1 MDMVPLSAG
10 TRSNVRPLDAVAL
23 LGSLDPHKLES
34 SLRRSGEAGSA
45 GGRRTRLGSE
55 SSGPVIILGAVSYLM
70 ADRPAELER
79 LQLQSRV
86 WEPAGERL
94 LARIGDGPHLRV
106 IDVGCGALGWLR
118 VLSRWV
124 GPTGRVVG
132 TDIQPSMLEAA
143 RGFVANETLDNV
155 ELIEDDLFSTGL
167 EPASFDLVHARFQLA
182 PLGRHEEQ
190 MAAYRKMVKPG
201 GLLVLEDPDM
211 SSWRFN
217 PDAPAA
223 QRLIDLIDRAF
234 LAGGGDF
241 NSGRRL
247 RELLGDGAEL
257 AAEIVALPPGH
268 AYLRL
273 PLQFAA
279 SLEPKLL
286 DLLERDELVRLRA
299 EAEREIAAS
308 GRWGTTFTLIQAWRR
323 S

>member
-1 MDMVPLSAG
+1 
-10 TRSNVRPLDAVAL
+10 
-23 LGSLDPHKLES
+23 
-34 SLRRSGEAGSA
+34 
-45 GGRRTRLGSE
+45 
-55 SSGPVIILGAVSYLM
+55 M
-70 ADRPAELER
+70 ADRSSELER

-86 WEPAGERL
+86 WEIAGERL
-94 LARIGDGPHLRV
+94 LARIGEGTHLRV

-124 GPTGRVVG
+124 GPTGKVVG
-132 TDIQPSMLEAA
+132 TDIQTSMLEAA
-143 RGFVANETLDNV
+143 HAFVDNESLDNV
-155 ELIEDDLFSTGL
+155 ELVEDDLFASAL

-182 PLGRHEEQ
+182 PLGRFEEQ
-190 MAAYRKMVKPG
+190 ISTYRNMVKAG

-223 QRLIDLIDRAF
+223 QRLIGLIERAF

-247 RELLGDGAEL
+247 PELLGDGAEL

-286 DLLERDELVRLRA
+286 DLIGRDELAQLRA
-299 EAEREIAAS
+299 EAETEIAAP
-308 GRWGTTFTLIQAWRR
+308 GRWGTTFTLIQAWHR

>member
-1 MDMVPLSAG
+1 MAG
-10 TRSNVRPLDAVAL
+10 RS
-23 LGSLDPHKLES
+23 
-34 SLRRSGEAGSA
+34 
-45 GGRRTRLGSE
+45 
-55 SSGPVIILGAVSYLM
+55 
-70 ADRPAELER
+70 AELER

-94 LARIGDGPHLRV
+94 LAGIGDGTDLRV
-106 IDVGCGALGWLR
+106 IDMGCGTLGWLR
-118 VLSRWV
+118 VLSKWV
-124 GPTGRVVG
+124 GPTGKVVG
-132 TDIQPSMLEAA
+132 TDIQTSMLEAA
-143 RGFVANETLDNV
+143 RAFVDDESLDNV
-155 ELIEDDLFSTGL
+155 ELVEDDLFSSAL

-182 PLGRHEEQ
+182 PLGRFAEQ
-190 MAAYRKMVKPG
+190 MATYRTMVKPG

-223 QRLIDLIDRAF
+223 QRLIGLIERAF

-247 RELLGDGAEL
+247 PELLGAGAKL
-257 AAEIVALPPGH
+257 AAEIVALPPSH

-286 DLLERDELVRLRA
+286 ELIGRDELARLRDEA
-299 EAEREIAAS
+299 EAEIAAS
-308 GRWGTTFTLIQAWRR
+308 GRWGTTFTLIQAWCR

>member
-1 MDMVPLSAG
+1 MMAG
-10 TRSNVRPLDAVAL
+10 RS
-23 LGSLDPHKLES
+23 
-34 SLRRSGEAGSA
+34 
-45 GGRRTRLGSE
+45 
-55 SSGPVIILGAVSYLM
+55 
-70 ADRPAELER
+70 AELER

-94 LARIGDGPHLRV
+94 LTRIGEGTHLRV

-124 GPTGRVVG
+124 GPTGKVIG
-132 TDIQPSMLEAA
+132 TDIQTSMLEAA
-143 RGFVANETLDNV
+143 RAFVDAEALDNV
-155 ELIEDDLFSTGL
+155 ELVEDDLFASALKPT
-167 EPASFDLVHARFQLA
+167 SFDLVHARFQLA
-182 PLGRHEEQ
+182 PLGRFAEQ
-190 MAAYRKMVKPG
+190 MATYRKLVKPG

-223 QRLIDLIDRAF
+223 QRLIGLIERSF

-241 NSGRRL
+241 NAGRRL
-247 RELLGDGAEL
+247 PELLGEGAEL
-257 AAEIVALPPGH
+257 AAEIVPLPPGH
-268 AYLRL
+268 PYLRL

-286 DLLERDELVRLRA
+286 NLVGGAELAQLRV
-299 EAEREIAAS
+299 EAETEIAAP

-323 S
+323 

>member
-1 MDMVPLSAG
+1 M
-10 TRSNVRPLDAVAL
+10 
-23 LGSLDPHKLES
+23 
-34 SLRRSGEAGSA
+34 
-45 GGRRTRLGSE
+45 
-55 SSGPVIILGAVSYLM
+55 SYLM

-86 WEPAGERL
+86 WEPAGDRL
-94 LARIGDGPHLRV
+94 LARIGDGTNLRV

-124 GPTGRVVG
+124 GPTGKVIG
-132 TDIQPSMLEAA
+132 TDIQPSMVEAA
-143 RGFVANETLDNV
+143 RAFVAIESLDNV
-155 ELIEDDLFSTGL
+155 EVIEDDLFSTGL

-182 PLGRHEEQ
+182 PLGRFEEQ
-190 MAAYRKMVKPG
+190 MGAYRRMVKPS

-223 QRLIDLIDRAF
+223 QRLIDLIERAF

-247 RELLGDGAEL
+247 PELLGDGAEL
-257 AAEIVALPPGH
+257 AAEIVALPAGH

-323 S
+323 F

>member
-1 MDMVPLSAG
+1 M
-10 TRSNVRPLDAVAL
+10 
-23 LGSLDPHKLES
+23 
-34 SLRRSGEAGSA
+34 
-45 GGRRTRLGSE
+45 
-55 SSGPVIILGAVSYLM
+55 SYLM
-70 ADRPAELER
+70 AGRSAELER

-94 LARIGDGPHLRV
+94 LARIGEGMELRV

-118 VLSRWV
+118 ILSRWV
-124 GPTGRVVG
+124 GPAGKVVG
-132 TDIQPSMLEAA
+132 TDIQPAMLEAA
-143 RGFVANETLDNV
+143 HAFVNEDALDNV
-155 ELIEDDLFSTGL
+155 ELVVDDLFASVL
-167 EPASFDLVHARFQLA
+167 EPASFDLVHGRFQLA
-182 PLGRHEEQ
+182 PLGRFEEQ
-190 MAAYRKMVKPG
+190 MAAYRKLVKPG

-223 QRLIDLIDRAF
+223 QRLIGLIERAF

-247 RELLGDGAEL
+247 PELLGADAEL

-279 SLEPKLL
+279 SLEPRLL
-286 DLLERDELVRLRA
+286 DLVERDELTRLRA
-299 EAEREIAAS
+299 EAETEIAMS

-323 S
+323 C

>member
-1 MDMVPLSAG
+1 MAG
-10 TRSNVRPLDAVAL
+10 RS
-23 LGSLDPHKLES
+23 
-34 SLRRSGEAGSA
+34 
-45 GGRRTRLGSE
+45 
-55 SSGPVIILGAVSYLM
+55 
-70 ADRPAELER
+70 AELER
-79 LQLQSRV
+79 LQLQSKV

-94 LARIGDGPHLRV
+94 LRRIGDGTQLRV

-118 VLSRWV
+118 ILSRWV
-124 GPTGRVVG
+124 GPTGKVVG
-132 TDIQPSMLEAA
+132 TDIQTSMLEAA
-143 RGFVANETLDNV
+143 RALVDDEALDNV
-155 ELIEDDLFSTGL
+155 ELVEDDLFASAL
-167 EPASFDLVHARFQLA
+167 EPASFDLVHGRFQLA
-182 PLGRHEEQ
+182 PLGRFEEQ
-190 MAAYRKMVKPG
+190 MAAYGKMGKPG
-201 GLLVLEDPDM
+201 GLLVLEDPDL

-223 QRLIDLIDRAF
+223 QRLIGLIERAF

-247 RELLGDGAEL
+247 PELLGDGVEL

-286 DLLERDELVRLRA
+286 DLIGRDDLARLRA
-299 EAEREIAAS
+299 EAETEIAAS